1 MAQRQNFGFNIGGGG
16 IADLVKSPTITPARG
31 FSFSPTP
38 TIRREK
44 DSKDALRGAL
54 LGAIA
59 PSAAGLALSGLGK
72 IPGLEKLLY
81 KEDPFIKQAQT
92 PLDTTE
98 TLPTKADSPQGIID
112 ALRRQRLAGIDKA
125 LPPLPAPKTK
135 TALGNILQQAIQ
147 YAPGLA
153 FDDDDSDAADAY
165 IKSVQGASK
174 TLADLDKLKA
184 DAALKR
190 SQARGTAAA
199 KVDPKLTPVIVN
211 GFKENKKTGE
221 LIAYQTEALRDEEGN
236 TWIKSNDDPDF
247 DLQQGTNEVVPKGQ
261 YYRNSR
267 MTLLDGDLGEVTTKT
282 FQDSGGITDGQLYE
296 VSLRKVR
303 DPETNRP
310 KIQRV
315 VLTDDGSFKTV
326 AQMKQEGYNLVST
339 VDLTTDRAV
348 PNRLA
353 KPQQDALRD
362 LETRREA
369 TRSLGRLGV
378 QIMDRLGMANAVYDE
393 KSGMVKGLDESIT
406 TGSTQYAANLA
417 DVLDRNIRAFGSKL
431 RQLYNLPEN
440 TDDTTVFDTFIDQNV
455 DPDSAA
461 KTLADSITGYQA
473 ALESGEENQ
482 IASRRSRVV
491 NQLLKIKDESGLSP
505 KDDNSWLNY
514 DRDELT
520 KYLQDTKF
528 YGAAQIR
535 LAFLLATAR
544 GESLSRISD
553 RDVALNLQ
561 TLGFEDG
568 SPSVVMDNL
577 SGALFD
583 AIRDVDGRAGYSAT
597 LRKIDELPNLNQSQ
611 REMILE
617 DIRDDI
623 AARYNL
629 DLGPESDQDRL
640 YNSQDPAE
648 VGRLRR
654 KIRGDIQRNMGGIT
668 SSLIYDSNLQMFIP
682 STLSR
687 EILFGDDEELRR
699 LGRYLN
705 LMRYNLATGTTPGK
719 RSKQA
724 EAPKSRPVKSTQA
737 KGAFSQTLDRI
748 KSKQDESEQDNL

>member
-1 MAQRQNFGFNIGGGG
+1 MAQRQGSGFGFANIPAGG
-16 IADLVKSPTITPARG
+16 IADLVKAPTITPARG

-44 DSKDALRGAL
+44 DSKDALKGAL
-54 LGAIA
+54 LGFLA
-59 PSAAGLALSGLGK
+59 PSAAGLALSGLSR
-72 IPGLEKLLY
+72 IPGLDRFLF
-81 KEDPFIKQAQT
+81 KEDPFVKQAQIS
-92 PLDTTE
+92 LDATE
-98 TLPTKADSPQGIID
+98 TLPTRADSPQGIIG
-112 ALRRQRLAGIDKA
+112 ALRKQRLAEIDKA
-125 LPPLPAPKTK
+125 LPRLPAPKTK
-135 TALGNILQQAIQ
+135 TALANILQQAIQ

-153 FDDDDSDAADAY
+153 FDDDSDVADSY

-174 TLADLDKLKA
+174 VLADLEKLKT
-184 DAALKR
+184 DTALKR
-190 SQARGTAAA
+190 SQARGAAAA
-199 KVDPKLTPVIVN
+199 KVDPKLTTVTVN
-211 GFKENKKTGE
+211 GFKEDKKTGE

-236 TWIKSNDDPDF
+236 TWIKSNNDPSF
-247 DLQQGTNEVVPKGQ
+247 DLQQGTNEIVPKGQ

-303 DPETNRP
+303 DPKTNRP

-326 AQMKQEGYNLVST
+326 AQMRQEGYNLVST

-378 QIMDRLGMANAVYDE
+378 QIMDRLGMGNAVYDE
-393 KSGMVKGLDESIT
+393 KSGMVKGLDERIT

-455 DPDSAA
+455 DPESAA

-482 IASRRSRVV
+482 IALRRNRVV
-491 NQLLKIKDESGLSP
+491 NELLKIKDESGVSP
-505 KDDNSWLNY
+505 ADSTSWLNY

-583 AIRDVDGRAGYSAT
+583 AIRDVDGRAGYSTT
-597 LRKIDELPNLNQSQ
+597 LRKIDELPNLDQSQ

-617 DIRDDI
+617 DI
-623 AARYNL
+623 
-629 DLGPESDQDRL
+629 
-640 YNSQDPAE
+640 
-648 VGRLRR
+648 
-654 KIRGDIQRNMGGIT
+654 
-668 SSLIYDSNLQMFIP
+668 
-682 STLSR
+682 
-687 EILFGDDEELRR
+687 
-699 LGRYLN
+699 
-705 LMRYNLATGTTPGK
+705 
-719 RSKQA
+719 
-724 EAPKSRPVKSTQA
+724 
-737 KGAFSQTLDRI
+737 
-748 KSKQDESEQDNL
+748 